1 MMKSASILVST
12 IALSSAAVAQP
23 EFIIEQAKVLAGDP
37 VSVQV
42 RGLEPGSLTI
52 INASRF
58 NNRSQAWYDT
68 SAAFRADEQGRID
81 PMADA
86 PVAGRWTGAD
96 PTGLFWSMQRAE
108 PQAEPP
114 ASPRAWGLITF
125 SVDVDA
131 DGTPDATGEVELL
144 RGRDDLVEIPVGDSM
159 PGAFLM
165 RPPGDDRLPV
175 VIALGGSE
183 GNDGAARSVGRQL
196 ASRGFAVLGL
206 PYHSPA
212 WGDQE
217 QKFPELPRAFANLPL
232 EPLRNARDWIRT
244 RDDLDGEHIGIW
256 GVSKGGEFAL
266 AGASRIEGFSAI
278 VAYVP
283 SDVIWEGWGVGRGQ
297 PSPSSFSWEGKPL
310 PFVPYLGMGAEFAK
324 GQRDQPVKIRLA
336 HDAGRLANPDRI
348 AEARIEVE
356 IIDEPVMLVGGDGDT
371 TWDSGDMVR
380 NIKERRDAAGLET
393 LLIVDREAGHGLSG
407 HAYTPLDRHA
417 AAVRREAF
425 PAMIEFFRTHLGVVE
440 TNASK

>member
-1 MMKSASILVST
+1 MMRTASTLALVAAATSAVI
-12 IALSSAAVAQP
+12 AQP
-23 EFIIEQAKVLAGDP
+23 EVIVEQAQVLAGDL

-42 RGLEPGSLTI
+42 RGLEPGSLAI
-52 INASRF
+52 VNATRF

-68 SAAFRADEQGRID
+68 TAAFRADGLGRINPMSD
-81 PMADA
+81 P
-86 PVAGRWTGAD
+86 PVAAQWTGVD

-108 PQAEPP
+108 MQAEPP
-114 ASPRAWGLITF
+114 ATPRAWGLVTF

-131 DGTPDATGEVELL
+131 DGLPDATGEVELL
-144 RGRDDLVEIPVGDSM
+144 RGRDDLVEIPVDESM

-165 RPPGDDRLPV
+165 RPPGDERLPV
-175 VIALGGSE
+175 VIAIGGSE

-232 EPLRNARDWIRT
+232 ESLRDARDWIQT
-244 RDDLDGEHIGIW
+244 HEDLDGDNIGIW

-266 AGASRIEGFSAI
+266 AGASRIEGFAAI

-297 PSPSSFSWEGKPL
+297 PVPSSFSWEGKPL
-310 PFVPYLGMGAEFAK
+310 PFVPYLGMSAEFAK

-336 HDAGRLANPDRI
+336 HDAGRLANPDRV

-356 IIDEPVMLVGGDGDT
+356 VIDEPVMLVGGDGDT

-393 LLIVDREAGHGLSG
+393 LLIVNREAGHGLSG

-425 PAMIEFFRTHLGVVE
+425 PAMIDFLRTHLGVAE
-440 TNASK
+440 LNGGK